1 MFSVRSIRARLAL
14 RHAAMLALVVLAIE
28 VASYFAV
35 AQLLAQ
41 RGDRLLESASS
52 ALVRDLLTELDR
64 GKPVADAIETS
75 THDVRFRDVTM
86 TVRPLAIAAPSV
98 NDSARFVTRSAVDD
112 VGDTRIREEV
122 VSTSRAR
129 LQISASRSLF
139 EDHETLEAV
148 QRAYVIAAALAI
160 LLSAFVTWRLAS
172 AALAP
177 IETLTTRAATLGSG
191 DLHQRLPVISPHDE
205 FGRLT
210 TVLNGMLERI
220 DASFSQQRQFVADA
234 SHELRTPIAVL
245 RTELDVTQAN
255 PERSSSEYRE
265 TLVRLDRV
273 TARLERLVADLFLL
287 ARADAGGLPVPHQP
301 LDVTMLARNTVA
313 LIQGIAEER
322 GVEFT
327 LDADARRPTLVLG
340 NEQHLERA
348 LLNLLDNALRF
359 APRASAITVRVARTA
374 TQVVVDVA
382 DCGPGIDPTLVQALF
397 DRFRRTVPSAAD
409 RPHDGAGLGL
419 SIAQALVKLHHG
431 QLLLHSTDA
440 NGSTFRIELPLAPTD
455 VA

>member
-1 MFSVRSIRARLAL
+1 
-14 RHAAMLALVVLAIE
+14 MLALVLLVIE
-28 VASYFAV
+28 VGSYLAV
-35 AQLLAQ
+35 AQLLAL

-52 ALVRDLLTELDR
+52 ALVRDLRTELDR

-86 TVRPLAIAAPSV
+86 KVQVIPLAPRSAG
-98 NDSARFVTRSAVDD
+98 DSARYITQRAPDD
-112 VGDTRIREEV
+112 VGETRVREETIA
-122 VSTSRAR
+122 TSGAR
-129 LQISASRSLF
+129 LRLSASRSLY
-139 EDHETLEAV
+139 EDQETLEAV

-177 IETLTTRAATLGSG
+177 IETLTSRAATLGSG
-191 DLHQRLPVISPHDE
+191 DLHQRLPVVSPHDE
-205 FGRLT
+205 LGRLT
-210 TVLNGMLERI
+210 MVLNGMLERI

-255 PERSSSEYRE
+255 AERSPSEYRE

-287 ARADAGGLPVPHQP
+287 ARADAGGLLLPHQTV
-301 LDVTMLARNTVA
+301 DVTMLARNTVA
-313 LIQGIAEER
+313 LIHGIAEER
-322 GVEFT
+322 GVSLALDVNASGPAFT
-327 LDADARRPTLVLG
+327 FG
-340 NEQHLERA
+340 NEQHLERV

-359 APRASAITVRVARTA
+359 APRASAITVRVARTD
-374 TQVVVDVA
+374 THVVVDVH
-382 DCGPGIDPTLVQALF
+382 DDGPGIDPTLVPTLF
-397 DRFRRTVPSAAD
+397 DRFRRTVPTAAD

-419 SIAQALVKLHHG
+419 SIAHALVRLHHG
-431 QLLLHSTDA
+431 ALSLYSTSA
-440 NGSTFRIELPLAPTD
+440 NGSTFRIELPFAPSED
-455 VA
+455 S